1 MSYFLLYGL
10 LALWVLFDGVNRKM
24 GAPLVLWVAGTVL
37 VGPII
42 LPIYLA
48 SRPLKQG
55 EVREGG
61 KAWNVLKNFAILWTI
76 VMAIATVAA
85 LLNIADVTKRLTSE
99 AELAGAGL
107 GTLIVIAV
115 LGAVW
120 FFPTMGAAMIGFM
133 VKKNTIVEI
142 GPTGSLVGQAS
153 TASAAGGWAGV
164 IGFAVLGLIAMGI
177 SSIPKHERP
186 TRTINS
192 STNESITPSTSDE
205 WELTESTDR
214 MDSTPVV
221 ILEKGAAAGRP

>member
-1 MSYFLLYGL
+1 MLLLGEQDF
-10 LALWVLFDGVNRKM
+10 AATGHDSFDAN
-24 GAPLVLWVAGTVL
+24 A
-37 VGPII
+37 
-42 LPIYLA
+42 
-48 SRPLKQG
+48 
-55 EVREGG
+55 
-61 KAWNVLKNFAILWTI
+61 I
-76 VMAIATVAA
+76 VM
-85 LLNIADVTKRLTSE
+85 VTLRQSASE

-192 STNESITPSTSDE
+192 STNESITPSTSESITPSTSDE

-221 ILEKGAAAGRP
+221 ILEKRGSGGATITIRCSKGKTQAYIDTNKILDTGNVRIKFDESR